1 MACIQL
7 PALATTAT
15 CGGLALTLLQSLC
28 CRATLTDLH
37 ISRSS
42 VKGVNDA
49 ALRNSSYMQ
58 GIYIMHR
65 ATQLCIQVQRQDGF
79 HLRKKKQLNRLVWLL
94 INDGTS
100 GTSYARSAKLGF
112 SNGTTTLPHTLPLTI
127 LPLLP
132 HLVSQLFL
140 KVMDNKERS
149 RISIARTWH
158 TAHRFCNFHPDY
170 RSRFRHLIADT
181 MPKTGVPSE
190 LQVQGRRRKHG
201 CSGITRLYYDV
212 ARVVATKS
220 SYNLFKCVGNVLH
233 RALATAETIF
243 EIGKISISSGKF

>member
-158 TAHRFCNFHPDY
+158 TPTVFAISTQIIGRDFDTSSPTLCRKLESRPNCRFKGDDGSMGALVLRVSIMMSPGLLQQKVRITFSSALEMCF
-170 RSRFRHLIADT
+170 
-181 MPKTGVPSE
+181 TGP
-190 LQVQGRRRKHG
+190 LRRLKQY
-201 CSGITRLYYDV
+201 S
-212 ARVVATKS
+212 KS
-220 SYNLFKCVGNVLH
+220 
-233 RALATAETIF
+233 A
-243 EIGKISISSGKF
+243 KISISSGKF